1 MIILEPSFQYAL
13 IQVFIL
19 ASGDIHGDS
28 TWRGFKSCV
37 ELTGRLPGRFKKNF
51 FCQFFFFLKFTFT
64 IFKSEVQKKY
74 KIKSKDFLFTEFS
87 QSRFHNLFVN

>member
-37 ELTGRLPGRFKKNF
+37 ELTGRLPGRFKKIF
-51 FCQFFFFLKFTFT
+51 FCQFFFF
-64 IFKSEVQKKY
+64 
-74 KIKSKDFLFTEFS
+74 
-87 QSRFHNLFVN
+87 

>member
-1 MIILEPSFQYAL
+1 MEVAHGEDLRVVLNWLEDFL
-13 IQVFIL
+13 EGLKKIFF
-19 ASGDIHGDS
+19 AS
-28 TWRGFKSCV
+28 
-37 ELTGRLPGRFKKNF
+37 
-51 FCQFFFFLKFTFT
+51 FFFFLKFTFT